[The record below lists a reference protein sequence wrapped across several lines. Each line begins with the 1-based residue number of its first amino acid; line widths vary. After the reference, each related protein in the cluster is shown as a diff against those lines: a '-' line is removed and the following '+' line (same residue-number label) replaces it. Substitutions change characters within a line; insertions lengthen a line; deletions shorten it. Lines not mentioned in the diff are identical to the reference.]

1 MEQQNAQTTPITYKN
16 ENTFNKIDMGVTA
29 TLIDGLSGKIGNL
42 TNVYN
47 NSNLEGMN
55 GGNGTA
61 PCIAVELG
69 NMNIR
74 FNISEGEIDS
84 KSNFLEIKS
93 RFIIAKKRENE
104 AGFSILNSDEL
115 KETNFDTQPNN
126 IFGDDSNPNYK
137 ILYEIK
143 VKRETTFKTQGV
155 ASVSEAT
162 YLYELYPNLTAIKIA
177 EEMINKNRGAYDVDG
192 LPQQE
197 DNLGQHVAKF
207 VQDNK
212 YIPGDC
218 IQIIRKAI
226 CDYFQSLQNLIV
238 FGSNSIVKNDIDS
251 SINYF
256 PNKNNIIKYDTN
268 NTDGF
273 QIRTN
278 THRDRPAASLSG
290 FLIKKLTSGRNEYY
304 HTSYTSKGA
313 NFFFSN
319 KDGIVLALFEPKNM
333 ISQVK
338 KRKRVDESTDEG
350 STIAETLEGGT
361 GLTPPTSSSNSPRSP
376 RPSTSPTNIGS
387 RQGSPRTSLDTATTR
402 AIGIEQTINDFFDLY
417 SQYDEI
423 IDKLINFNLDN
434 LPNEENTLVA
444 ITTII
449 NSFTNYL
456 HGIYDNYRMN
466 YIGMHEYIIT
476 DNLVLFTPYNQL
488 YINNLIFFNK
498 DTENEFYILGLT
510 ENIKVCPDT
519 DNFSELNN
527 DENYALQFYNYVE
540 NSFYTNLFDKI
551 DKISPENKKKILDE
565 LDDDEI
571 INSVNEIVS
580 DDENKLI
587 DGDNPGDLDKKI
599 KTTIDGILNRILGTE
614 IFPIPTEP
622 DTSLSSVSSESL
634 PTSSENEKNETS
646 LSSVASE
653 TFPTSSEND
662 DTSSIGSGS
671 DLSPLL
677 SGTSYTNTD
686 IPPPLTLPE
695 SKSEKN
701 PTGGS
706 KLHKRTF
713 KKILRTN
720 KKRRT
725 IKHKKSLK

>member
-1 MEQQNAQTTPITYKN
+1 M
-16 ENTFNKIDMGVTA
+16 
-29 TLIDGLSGKIGNL
+29 
-42 TNVYN
+42 
-47 NSNLEGMN
+47 
-55 GGNGTA
+55 
-61 PCIAVELG
+61 
-69 NMNIR
+69 
-74 FNISEGEIDS
+74 ISRVQY
-84 KSNFLEIKS
+84 F
-93 RFIIAKKRENE
+93 
-104 AGFSILNSDEL
+104 
-115 KETNFDTQPNN
+115 
-126 IFGDDSNPNYK
+126 
-137 ILYEIK
+137 
-143 VKRETTFKTQGV
+143 V
-155 ASVSEAT
+155 AMSSQLEAT

-498 DTENEFYILGLT
+498 DIENDFYILGLE

-519 DNFSELNN
+519 DDDKFSELNN
-527 DENYALQFYNYVE
+527 DENYALQLYNYVE
-540 NSFYTNLFDKI
+540 NMFYTNLFDEI
-551 DKISPENKKKILDE
+551 DKLESQEDKDKILDE
-565 LDDDEI
+565 LDLDDKI
-571 INSVNEIVS
+571 TNSINEIVS
-580 DDENKLI
+580 SDYENNLI
-587 DGDNPGDLDKKI
+587 DDAPLDKLNEKI
-599 KTTIDGILNRILGTE
+599 QQNLHKIVDE
-614 IFPIPTEP
+614 IIIPINS
-622 DTSLSSVSSESL
+622 D
-634 PTSSENEKNETS
+634 SENI
-646 LSSVASE
+646 
-653 TFPTSSEND
+653 D
-662 DTSSIGSGS
+662 DAI
-671 DLSPLL
+671 
-677 SGTSYTNTD
+677 
-686 IPPPLTLPE
+686 IP
-695 SKSEKN
+695 
-701 PTGGS
+701 GGS

-713 KKILRTN
+713 KKILRNN
-720 KKRRT
+720 KKRKT